1 MSDIVVIGSANTDMV
16 VKTSRFPEPGE
27 TIIGGDFFMFPGGK
41 GANQA
46 VAAAR
51 LGGKV
56 SFISKVGADVF
67 GTQSKEGF
75 IQENINIDHLITD
88 PNHPSGVALIT
99 VNAEGENEI
108 VVASGANAHLTAKD
122 IDQASSL
129 IASANIILTQLE
141 IPIKTVGYLIQLSK
155 DLDKKLIL
163 NPAPAQGLEDESL
176 DGLYCITPNQT
187 EAELI
192 TGIKVD
198 SKEQAN
204 QAANYLLEKGV
215 KHVVITMGA
224 HGSFYKSKTEQFFI
238 KADTVKA
245 IDTTAAGD
253 VYNGALATGLSVGRS
268 WRDAIILATKAAGI
282 SVTRM
287 GAQASAPM
295 LEEIV

>member
-108 VVASGANAHLTAKD
+108 VVASGANAHLTPKD

-163 NPAPAQGLEDESL
+163 NPAPAQSLEDESL

-215 KHVVITMGA
+215 KHVVITMGP